1 MLLGYSIYPCQKSN
15 SQGIGA
21 SGATTNGSPGRRA
34 RSRGSAPAASR
45 PIGTSRA
52 GRPGLGL
59 ALGSPSRIVAF
70 YGQKGPLPINQPP
83 DRGLWAK
90 LDSLTLA
97 PFIVGPLVDVGSG
110 SGLPAIPLALVL
122 GIEITMVE
130 ATGKKAAFL
139 ERALKDL
146 GLQGEVIA
154 ERAET
159 AARRERLRDAYPSA
173 TCRAVAS
180 GTATVEL
187 LLPFVRPSGLALL
200 QRGRI
205 EEVERVAIADAA
217 LVLGAELEGIVTL
230 SDGKR
235 SIVQLRKTVP
245 TPSRFP
251 RRVGVAERRPLCAER
266 FT

>member
-1 MLLGYSIYPCQKSN
+1 MLAAIETLLREAQIEAPEARRLAEYGEMLLEANQRTN
-15 SQGIGA
+15 LTGA
-21 SGATTNGSPGRRA
+21 RTPEKLVSH
-34 RSRGSAPAASR
+34 
-45 PIGTSRA
+45 
-52 GRPGLGL
+52 L
-59 ALGSPSRIVAF
+59 
-70 YGQKGPLPINQPP
+70 
-83 DRGLWAK
+83 

-97 PFIVGPLVDVGSG
+97 PFIIGPLVDVGSG
-110 SGLPAIPLALVL
+110 SGFPAIPLALVL
-122 GIEITMVE
+122 GIEITMIE
-130 ATGKKAAFL
+130 ATGKRAAFL
-139 ERALKDL
+139 ERAVKRLE
-146 GLQGEVIA
+146 LQGEVIA

-159 AARRERLRDAYPSA
+159 AARSERLRDAYPSA

-200 QRGRI
+200 QRGRV
-205 EEVERVAIADAA
+205 EEAERAAIADAA

-235 SIVQLRKTVP
+235 SIVQLRKTMP

-251 RRVGVAERRPLCAER
+251 RRVGVAERRPLCPER